1 MKFNKYLFLFLL
13 FFLIEFR
20 GFYLVSWPNLLGGAA
35 SNKLGVAFY
44 SLILFLAYF
53 IYNKG
58 KLKLGIFGNYILIFF
73 LILFFNSLVSM
84 YLFDYSITQVLWDV
98 LPYSI
103 LLLYFPLCEIFKT
116 ESNYKLFVK
125 IGQITI
131 SIVSILFVMQVYRY
145 HGLQTLFLKI
155 EEIIPISYIYNL
167 TVPLRIYSVFEGLVR
182 VFVILVAWK
191 IIANHFKKS
200 FFDIVSLLLMLVAI
214 FYVDQSRYY
223 LVTVLI
229 VILSMYFI
237 YNKRRLTL
245 SSLLW
250 TLILGTAGL
259 FIISNRFGSI
269 SDSISDNTGSS
280 FARTGAIEY
289 YFNKIFTYPFGL
301 GLHTPEKGTSLY
313 YFIKGPDGYF
323 NYDDIGIFG
332 TLGSLGVPGFVW
344 YILLTIKLIM
354 TWIKK
359 LSSNILIT
367 GLLISFL
374 MSLPIMSYIDRPR
387 IIALTLTL
395 VIINNESA
403 KLNRDGELIDD

>member
-1 MKFNKYLFLFLL
+1 
-13 FFLIEFR
+13 
-20 GFYLVSWPNLLGGAA
+20 
-35 SNKLGVAFY
+35 
-44 SLILFLAYF
+44 
-53 IYNKG
+53 
-58 KLKLGIFGNYILIFF
+58 
-73 LILFFNSLVSM
+73 M

-116 ESNYKLFVK
+116 ERNYKLFVK

-259 FIISNRFGSI
+259 FIISNKFGSI

-289 YFNKIFTYPFGL
+289 YF
-301 GLHTPEKGTSLY
+301 
-313 YFIKGPDGYF
+313 IKGPDGFF

-344 YILLTIKLIM
+344 YILLTINLIM
-354 TWIKK
+354 TWVKK
-359 LSSNILIT
+359 LSSNVLIT

>member
-1 MKFNKYLFLFLL
+1 MKFNKYLFAFLL

-35 SNKLGVAFY
+35 SNKTGLAIY
-44 SLILFLAYF
+44 SIVLFLIHL

-58 KLKLGIFGNYILIFF
+58 KLKLNIFGNYILILF
-73 LILFFNSLVSM
+73 LLLIFNSLLSM
-84 YLFDYSITQVLWDV
+84 LLWGYSVTQVLWDV
-98 LPYSI
+98 LPFSI
-103 LLLYFPLCEIFKT
+103 LLLYFPLCELFQT
-116 ESNYKLFVK
+116 DSNYALFVK

-131 SIVSILFVMQVYRY
+131 SIVSILFIIQVYRY
-145 HGLQTLFLKI
+145 HGLPTVFLKI
-155 EEIIPISYIYNL
+155 EDIIPISYIYNL

-200 FFDIVSLLLMLVAI
+200 FWDIVSLLLMLVAI

-229 VILSMYFI
+229 AILSMYFI
-237 YNKRRLTL
+237 YNKRRLTV

-259 FIISNRFGSI
+259 FIILNRFGSI

-289 YFNKIFTYPFGL
+289 YFDKIFTYPLGL

-332 TLGSLGVPGFVW
+332 TLGSLGIPGFIW
-344 YILLTIKLIM
+344 YILLTIKLVMI
-354 TWIKK
+354 WIKK
-359 LSSNILIT
+359 LGSNVLIA

-374 MSLPIMSYIDRPR
+374 MSLPIMSYLDRPR
-387 IIALTLTL
+387 IIALMLTL
-395 VIINNESA
+395 VVINKESV

>member
-116 ESNYKLFVK
+116 ERNYKLFVK

-191 IIANHFKKS
+191 IIANHFKNH
-200 FFDIVSLLLMLVAI
+200 F
-214 FYVDQSRYY
+214 
-223 LVTVLI
+223 LI
-229 VILSMYFI
+229 
-237 YNKRRLTL
+237 
-245 SSLLW
+245 
-250 TLILGTAGL
+250 
-259 FIISNRFGSI
+259 
-269 SDSISDNTGSS
+269 
-280 FARTGAIEY
+280 
-289 YFNKIFTYPFGL
+289 
-301 GLHTPEKGTSLY
+301 
-313 YFIKGPDGYF
+313 
-323 NYDDIGIFG
+323 
-332 TLGSLGVPGFVW
+332 
-344 YILLTIKLIM
+344 
-354 TWIKK
+354 
-359 LSSNILIT
+359 
-367 GLLISFL
+367 
-374 MSLPIMSYIDRPR
+374 
-387 IIALTLTL
+387 
-395 VIINNESA
+395 
-403 KLNRDGELIDD
+403 